1 LEALPVCPVF
11 NWCFY
16 GWKYYGNLLETVG
29 PRVPNRNFRDIRLFT
44 LTLNVKSA
52 LRQDALRRANGIGS
66 DTDIFNRSSVLVND
80 WLVSGSFA
88 I

>member
-1 LEALPVCPVF
+1 VFLWLEI
-11 NWCFY
+11 
-16 GWKYYGNLLETVG
+16 YGNLLKTVG
-29 PRVPNRNFRDIRLFT
+29 PRVLNRNFRDIRLFT

-52 LRQDALRRANGIGS
+52 LRQDALCRANGIGS
-66 DTDIFNRSSVLVND
+66 DTDIFNRRSVLVND